1 MDCLFGGR
9 VAKIRVKLNLSKMKV
24 NGSGESDSCHCG
36 YVATVEVKLK
46 LHIIRVHEI
55 SFTPCDPC
63 GNGISRQTNVKMHN
77 SEVHG
82 AKPTRQG
89 VSHRSY
95 PEERSMLFGL

>member
-46 LHIIRVHEI
+46 LLIMEVHES
-55 SFTPCDPC
+55 SFTPWDFCA
-63 GNGISRQTNVKMHN
+63 NGASRQTNVEMHM
-77 SEVHG
+77 S
-82 AKPTRQG
+82 
-89 VSHRSY
+89 
-95 PEERSMLFGL
+95 